1 MRLLFILLILSLSI
15 FSNLY
20 AGTIRVDTPDSKY
33 IEYGKKYI
41 SIIKISGYMNIVHN
55 STQSVFETIEKIET
69 IASGS
74 AVIID
79 PHWIV
84 TAAHVVTDSNN
95 HFFYI
100 GSKKY
105 TIDDIVIHP
114 SYDKNSR
121 ITFADIALC
130 YVKENIDIPF
140 YPLMY
145 DKDDEMGKLC
155 GLCGYGST
163 GSASTGAVKND
174 ERKRAGSNKVS
185 LMTDDLLF
193 CDMSRRNPTELEFL
207 ISHGDSGGGLFI
219 NGKLA
224 GIHSFVSASD
234 KKADSSYG
242 DQSGHTR
249 ISTYKR
255 WIDFIVK

>member
-1 MRLLFILLILSLSI
+1 MRIFLAFILYLIITTCLL
-15 FSNLY
+15 
-20 AGTIRVDTPDSKY
+20 AGTIRSDTSDSKY
-33 IEYGKKYI
+33 LNYGKKYI
-41 SIIKISGYMNIVHN
+41 SIVKISGYMNIVHN
-55 STQSVFETIEKIET
+55 STVSVFETIEKVET

-74 AVIID
+74 AVVID
-79 PHWIV
+79 PHWIL

-105 TIDDIVIHP
+105 TIDDVIVHP
-114 SYDKNSR
+114 SYDKNSK

-130 YVKENIDIPF
+130 YVKEEIDISF
-140 YPLMY
+140 YPLLY
-145 DKDDEMGKLC
+145 DKDDELGKLC

-163 GSASTGAVKND
+163 GSASIGSVKYD
-174 ERKRAGSNKVS
+174 DKKRAGSNKVS
-185 LMTDDLLF
+185 LTTDDLLF
-193 CDMSRRNPTELEFL
+193 CDMSRKNPTELEFL

-234 KKADSSYG
+234 KNANSSYG
-242 DQSGHTR
+242 DLSGHTR